1 MTKKTPA
8 FRGAFALSAL
18 LAVVATAGGCQA
30 SVEDVDASEGQLGA
44 EQELDATTERLAL
57 FRATT
62 ADLQD
67 TDLPL
72 QAARVVWHAVGQAVE
87 GETPAANAAN
97 ALRAVDSAARFLD
110 MVERLRAGEV
120 DDGAFDAFVRALIA
134 DGTRIVPLDRLL
146 KSWPP
151 DTRFASL
158 VRSAGGGGGDLSV
171 GRVLELVRFFARNIE
186 GSTLERRVQVLQ
198 HLLAL
203 KADAEQRL
211 PALSSGGAL
220 TDAQTEVLFE
230 AAELLAGADGY
241 VNRGDAPRLLPVV
254 PKIVAQ
260 IADRLIAQ
268 GMAEGVGELR
278 ARHPFV
284 YRRWMRRPNGLI
296 GRRVNA
302 EIAARLSAA
311 QRQKLEAMQ
320 KAAAASQ
327 QAWERGMTHLAVH
340 RHGLESDGATATWD
354 SGRELTPADV
364 DRIVRAVTGASLAT
378 QLTASNAAS
387 IKNAAIERRV
397 GALAEVKALMSR
409 VELPDGIPVRDAL
422 TILRARR
429 AGEELPLPWNLS
441 FRMTQAGNATK
452 LMIRAYRAPCE
463 CRHDAASARCV
474 IDYADARSETRTSS
488 GRAPAGGAGRCD
500 LQRDCYAEF
509 TEVYAPDRSPRAT
522 YLPYACAYRFRHG
535 DGDTTSF
542 YKHPIDY
549 AVLDED
555 PDERFDGE

>member
-1 MTKKTPA
+1 MIDKTPA
-8 FRGAFALSAL
+8 WRPALALSAL
-18 LAVVATAGGCQA
+18 LSVVATAGGCEA
-30 SVEDVDASEGQLGA
+30 SAEDVDTSEGQLGA

-72 QAARVVWHAVGQAVE
+72 QSARFVWRAVGESIE
-87 GETPAANAAN
+87 GETPGAKAAN
-97 ALRAVDSAARFLD
+97 ALRAVDSAARFLE
-110 MVERLRAGEV
+110 MIERLRAGDV
-120 DDGAFDAFVRALIA
+120 DDGAFDAFVRTLIA

-146 KSWPP
+146 KGWPP
-151 DTRFASL
+151 DTRFAAL
-158 VRSAGGGGGDLSV
+158 VRSGGSGAGDLSV

-211 PALSSGGAL
+211 PALGSDVAL
-220 TDAQTEVLFE
+220 TDEQTEVLFE

-260 IADRLIAQ
+260 IADQLIAQ
-268 GMAEGVGELR
+268 GMAEGVDELR

-311 QRQKLEAMQ
+311 QRQKLDAMQ

-327 QAWERGMTHLAVH
+327 EAWERGMAHMAVH
-340 RHGLESDGATATWD
+340 RHALESDGATATWD
-354 SGRELTPADV
+354 SARALTPADV
-364 DRIVRAVTGASLAT
+364 DRVVRAVTGASLAT
-378 QLTASNAAS
+378 QLTPANAAS
-387 IKNAAIERRV
+387 LKDAAIERRT

-409 VELPDGIPVRDAL
+409 VELPDGVPVRDAL
-422 TILRARR
+422 TILRALR
-429 AGEELPLPWNLS
+429 AGQELPLPWNLS

-452 LMIRAYRAPCE
+452 LMIRAYRAPCA

-474 IDYADARSETRTSS
+474 IDYADARSVARTSA
-488 GRAPAGGAGRCD
+488 GRAPAAGARRCD

-509 TEVYAPDRSPRAT
+509 TEVYAPDRSPRST
-522 YLPYACAYRFRHG
+522 YLPYACAYRFRHE
-535 DGDTTSF
+535 DGEATTF

-555 PDERFDGE
+555 PDERFDRD